1 MTTTYIYDEY
11 VSDIRARAAELN
23 GQAVTVNLVGGAT
36 LTGTLDFEQR
46 PAPGWPSGST
56 EWPKALTVTVD
67 TKAHT
72 VRLDH
77 VSSIGQG

>member
-1 MTTTYIYDEY
+1 MPLTRDFDEF
-11 VSDIRARAAELN
+11 VSDIRDRAVTLN

-36 LTGTLDFEQR
+36 LTGTLAYVSRD
-46 PAPGWPSGST
+46 AGWPAGSQ
-56 EWPKALTVTVD
+56 EWPKSLTVTVS
-67 TKAHT
+67 TQVHT

>member
-1 MTTTYIYDEY
+1 MPLTRDFDEF
-11 VSDIRARAAELN
+11 VTDIRDRAAALN
-23 GQAVTVNLVGGAT
+23 GQSVTVNLVGGAT
-36 LTGTLDFEQR
+36 LTGTLAF
-46 PAPGWPSGST
+46 APRSAGWPDGSQ
-56 EWPKALTVTVD
+56 EWPKSMTVTVS